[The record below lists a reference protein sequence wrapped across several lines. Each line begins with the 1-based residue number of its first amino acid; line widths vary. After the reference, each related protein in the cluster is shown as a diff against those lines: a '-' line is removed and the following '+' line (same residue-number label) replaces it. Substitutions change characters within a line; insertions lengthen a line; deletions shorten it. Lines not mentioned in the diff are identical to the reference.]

1 MYKKIHPFCRVL
13 KEMHA
18 KENWFWFLFSAS
30 RCILSDWI
38 VCGLD
43 AERVEV
49 SGADAE
55 ADQPRETARA
65 VQDQSGAGDPEL
77 QGRGD
82 QTTQDHLPA
91 GERTR
96 PLHQ

>member
-1 MYKKIHPFCRVL
+1 
-13 KEMHA
+13 MHT
-18 KENWFWFLFSAS
+18 KENWFWFLFF
-30 RCILSDWI
+30 RFTMYLSDWI

-49 SGADAE
+49 SGADTE

-77 QGRGD
+77 QGGGD
-82 QTTQDHLPA
+82 QTAQDHLPA

>member
-1 MYKKIHPFCRVL
+1 MY
-13 KEMHA
+13 
-18 KENWFWFLFSAS
+18 
-30 RCILSDWI
+30 LSDWI

-77 QGRGD
+77 QGGGD